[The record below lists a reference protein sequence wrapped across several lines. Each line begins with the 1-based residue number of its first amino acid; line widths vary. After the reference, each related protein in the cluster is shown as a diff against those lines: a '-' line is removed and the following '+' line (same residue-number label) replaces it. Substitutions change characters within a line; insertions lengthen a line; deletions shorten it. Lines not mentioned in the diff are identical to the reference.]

1 MKMVSKFKTSALFEF
16 LFPGVCSFSFR
27 SLLIYSHLYFLLVMI
42 IATIYCYVPGI
53 LLLFIHIIA
62 NPYQPSRY
70 PHFTD
75 KETEIQTVYIIF
87 LINNRAYI

>member
-1 MKMVSKFKTSALFEF
+1 MVSKFKTWALFEF
-16 LFPGVCSFSFR
+16 LFPRVCSSSFC

-42 IATIYCYVPGI
+42 IATIYYVPGI
-53 LLLFIHIIA
+53 LLLFIPIIS

-75 KETEIQTVYIIF
+75 KETEIQRVYTIF
-87 LINNRAYI
+87 LINNRAYV